1 VRVVAC
7 VAVLCLSLVFAGT
20 VAASAKWELLKEL
33 QVKMTWA
40 NIRGQYGFV
49 WPLLNPQYQRVTTRA
64 FWEACQRKRA
74 RQTAGVKWISVKA
87 TDAYPGRITLPLL
100 GSIPVVAISVEAK
113 FKYLGSTRTVRDTF
127 YWTDTKLD
135 GYGMYT
141 SLWDPA
147 TYRAY
152 KAHRCPT
159 HSSPTVLP

>member
-1 VRVVAC
+1 MRLVRIVAC
-7 VAVLCLSLVFAGT
+7 VVALCLSLVFAGT

-40 NIRGQYGFV
+40 TIHGQYGFV
-49 WPLLNPQYQRVTTRA
+49 WPQLTPRYRRVTTRS

-74 RQTAGVKWISVKA
+74 RQAAGVKWISIKA
-87 TDAYPGRITLPLL
+87 TAVYPYRITLPLF
-100 GSIPVVAISVEAK
+100 GSTTVAAVSVEAK
-113 FKYLGSTRTVRDTF
+113 FTYLGSTGTVRDTF
-127 YWTDTKLD
+127 YWLNGDK
-135 GYGMYT
+135 GFT

-159 HSSPTVLP
+159 YSSPTVLP

>member
-1 VRVVAC
+1 MV
-7 VAVLCLSLVFAGT
+7 VLCLSLVFAGT

-33 QVKMTWA
+33 QVRMTWA

-49 WPLLNPQYQRVTTRA
+49 WPLLDPRYQRVTTRA

-87 TDAYPGRITLPLL
+87 TAAYPDRITLPLL
-100 GSIPVVAISVEAK
+100 GSIPVVAVSVEAK
-113 FKYLGSTRTVRDTF
+113 IKYLGSTRTVRDTF
-127 YWTDTKLD
+127 YWLNGD
-135 GYGMYT
+135 GGFT
-141 SLWDPA
+141 SLWDAA

>member
-1 VRVVAC
+1 MRVVAC
-7 VAVLCLSLVFAGT
+7 VVVLGLSLVFAGT
-20 VAASAKWELLKEL
+20 VAASAKWELLKEI

-40 NIRGQYGFV
+40 NIRGQYGFI

-87 TDAYPGRITLPLL
+87 TAAYPDRITLPLL
-100 GSIPVVAISVEAK
+100 GSIPVVAIRVEAK
-113 FKYLGSTRTVRDTF
+113 FTYLGSTGTFRDTF
-127 YWTDTKLD
+127 YWRNGDS
-135 GYGMYT
+135 GFT

-159 HSSPTVLP
+159 HSRPTVPT

>member
-1 VRVVAC
+1 MV
-7 VAVLCLSLVFAGT
+7 VLCLSLVFAGT

-33 QVKMTWA
+33 QVRMTWA

-87 TDAYPGRITLPLL
+87 TAAYPDRITLPLL
-100 GSIPVVAISVEAK
+100 GSIPVVAVSVEAK
-113 FKYLGSTRTVRDTF
+113 IKYLGSTRTVRDTF
-127 YWTDTKLD
+127 YWLSGDR
-135 GYGMYT
+135 GFT

-159 HSSPTVLP
+159 HSRPTVLP

>member
-1 VRVVAC
+1 MRLVRVVAC
-7 VAVLCLSLVFAGT
+7 VVVLCLSLVFAGT
-20 VAASAKWELLKEL
+20 VAASAKWELLKDL

-49 WPLLNPQYQRVTTRA
+49 WPLLNPQYRRVTTRA

-87 TDAYPGRITLPLL
+87 TDAYPDRITLPLL
-100 GSIPVVAISVEAK
+100 GAIPVVAISVEAK
-113 FKYLGSTRTVRDTF
+113 FTYLGSTRTVRDTF
-127 YWTDTKLD
+127 YWLNGDR
-135 GYGMYT
+135 GFT

-152 KAHRCPT
+152 EAHRCPT
-159 HSSPTVLP
+159 HSGPTVLP

>member
-1 VRVVAC
+1 MVV
-7 VAVLCLSLVFAGT
+7 LGLSLVFAGT

-40 NIRGQYGFV
+40 TIHGQYGFV

-74 RQTAGVKWISVKA
+74 RQAAGVKWISIKA
-87 TDAYPGRITLPLL
+87 TAVYPNRITLPLF
-100 GSIPVVAISVEAK
+100 GSTTVAAVSVEAK
-113 FKYLGSTRTVRDTF
+113 FKYRGSIRTVRDTS
-127 YWTDTKLD
+127 YWLNGDR
-135 GYGMYT
+135 GFT

-159 HSSPTVLP
+159 HSRPTVPT

>member
-1 VRVVAC
+1 MRVVAC
-7 VAVLCLSLVFAGT
+7 VVVLCLSLVFAGT
-20 VAASAKWELLKEL
+20 VAASAKWELLKER

-40 NIRGQYGFV
+40 TIHGQYGFV
-49 WPLLNPQYQRVTTRA
+49 WPLLDPRYQRVTTRA

-87 TDAYPGRITLPLL
+87 TDAYPDRITLPPF
-100 GSIPVVAISVEAK
+100 GSIPVVAVSVEAK
-113 FKYLGSTRTVRDTF
+113 IKYLGSTRTVRDTF
-127 YWTDTKLD
+127 YWLNEDR
-135 GYGMYT
+135 GFT
-141 SLWDPA
+141 SLWDAA